1 MVNSLITKQ
10 DGQSNKQR
18 IFAMCG
24 LPSTVLYN
32 VLLVQL
38 IIEKKKLGHVF
49 AYCDHA
55 EVTGTNINPRIV
67 PGCVGTVTSPFGR
80 LVPKFPKGI
89 VKDKLLLSLLFSL

>member
-1 MVNSLITKQ
+1 
-10 DGQSNKQR
+10 
-18 IFAMCG
+18 MCG

-32 VLLVQL
+32 VLLMQL
-38 IIEKKKLGHVF
+38 IIEKRLGHVF

-67 PGCVGTVTSPFGR
+67 PSCVATVTSPFGR

-89 VKDKLLLSLLFSL
+89 VKDKLLPSLLFSLRSLRPKKQD